1 MTPSEYDKATVLLE
15 RLLNAED
22 AATLMSAI
30 ADPAK
35 DVTDIMDIVT
45 QITDDN
51 E

>member
-1 MTPSEYDKATVLLE
+1 MTPSEYDKAAVLLE
-15 RLLNAED
+15 YLLNAED
-22 AATLMSAI
+22 AARLASAI

-35 DVTDIMDIVT
+35 DTTDIMDIVT